1 MDVDLTG
8 NVALVTGAAR
18 GIGLVVAEDLA
29 SEGVNVCGADVRA
42 DLLQDE
48 MQRITEQHGVETL
61 AVAADVGVEK
71 QVVEM
76 VGQVFSKWSHID
88 ILINNAGIRQ
98 ICKYSMQRLLLCI
111 RVLWSR
117 IILIRNYCHS
127 MQC

>member
-29 SEGVNVCGADVRA
+29 SEGVNVCGADIRA

-61 AVAADVGVEK
+61 AVAGCYAATEFI
-71 QVVEM
+71 
-76 VGQVFSKWSHID
+76 GQ
-88 ILINNAGIRQ
+88 L
-98 ICKYSMQRLLLCI
+98 
-111 RVLWSR
+111 SR
-117 IILIRNYCHS
+117 ACRIAWD
-127 MQC
+127 